1 MRKPGVYLYLFLIWI
16 IPFMVRDIVDFGI
29 DMPILSIYLIPF
41 GVCSIAA
48 AVLNYIE
55 KGKNF
60 WKRRNFIFRS
70 IILLSSYSLII
81 VTSQALTVILEN
93 IGCVNYV
100 GDVFGTILMFYWPS
114 IVLFWLIG
122 FPMSLFLEHRRRK
135 IKGVRGVVE

>member
-1 MRKPGVYLYLFLIWI
+1 
-16 IPFMVRDIVDFGI
+16 
-29 DMPILSIYLIPF
+29 
-41 GVCSIAA
+41 
-48 AVLNYIE
+48 
-55 KGKNF
+55 
-60 WKRRNFIFRS
+60 
-70 IILLSSYSLII
+70 